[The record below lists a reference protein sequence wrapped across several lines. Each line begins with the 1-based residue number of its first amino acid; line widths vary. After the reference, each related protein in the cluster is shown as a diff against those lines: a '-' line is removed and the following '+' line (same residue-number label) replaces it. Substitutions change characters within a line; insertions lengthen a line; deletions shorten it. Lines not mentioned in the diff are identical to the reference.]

1 MIDFKCPHCGNE
13 MHVKDESVGLK
24 GKCKKCGNTVAVP
37 AVSEALAEP
46 DIDDFLEVAEV
57 ATPVPAVRSQRTAQ
71 LSSASSAKPSA
82 ASSPPTRQ
90 AAAAID
96 WKFSELPKNER
107 TAIRAGVG
115 GLALLALATCLP
127 WFSVTTLMR
136 FTAWGI
142 GGPDGELVF
151 VLSIAAAAGVV
162 IAHHRKKYWFESL
175 LAASAWGTICF
186 FWMGLL
192 VFRALSAG
200 STFGLFKISVGIGL
214 YLALLAGPLT
224 AAAFSYVA
232 ARQTPTFQPAK
243 RKLLLIGAHG
253 GGVVVAWLLGI
264 IVSQRIAVS
273 MTPTI
278 EMTNM
283 PTPSGT
289 GTLPPGTIEFRQTPT
304 ETSGTVTYPPG
315 TMPKFSNGMPFQPG
329 SMPNFP
335 KGMPFPPGSMPK
347 FPNVPR
353 AASGAPNAAT
363 PNAAAEE
370 PGQAA
375 SNDAPTND
383 TPANPASPSAV
394 PATPN
399 DQPVSPGRPPRSRR
413 RSGRSGGGNKVAGG
427 SNLTPGAESADAVPS
442 TPPADDSQ
450 PAPREARPA
459 VPLAETLAARARA
472 SKEAEVARLEE
483 KKADSDQARQLLQQ
497 FQIVQAG
504 ARIEKR
510 SRKGAPQWVRVVVV
524 KNGTGFVIGHAHFK
538 GTVLAPGNDTPLL
551 TDTFNHKVKCGLAP
565 GEQAEWKITPKGNAW
580 KALNENAEMT
590 YNVEVVR
597 LDGTDGKPLVKDDFK
612 AEDQLRLDRLKK
624 DLAETK

>member
-1 MIDFKCPHCGNE
+1 MIDFRCSHCGNE
-13 MHVKDESVGLK
+13 MHVKDESAGLK
-24 GKCKKCGNTVAVP
+24 GKCKKCGNTVTVP
-37 AVSEALAEP
+37 AASELSAEH
-46 DIDDFLEVAEV
+46 DIDDFLEVAEE
-57 ATPVPAVRSQRTAQ
+57 ATPVPAVRSQKTAR
-71 LSSASSAKPSA
+71 LANSPSPESAVT
-82 ASSPPTRQ
+82 SPPPTPQ

-96 WKFSELPKNER
+96 WKFSDLPKNER
-107 TAIRAGVG
+107 TAIRAGGG

-127 WFSVTTLMR
+127 WFSVTSLMR

-175 LAASAWGTICF
+175 LAAAAWGTICF

-253 GGVVVAWLLGI
+253 GGFVVAWLLGI

-283 PTPSGT
+283 PAPSGT
-289 GTLPPGTIEFRQTPT
+289 GTLPPGAIEFTQPPT

-329 SMPNFP
+329 SMP
-335 KGMPFPPGSMPK
+335 K
-347 FPNVPR
+347 FPNVPP
-353 AASGAPNAAT
+353 AASGAPKAAT

-370 PGQAA
+370 SGQAA
-375 SNDAPTND
+375 SNDAPTTD
-383 TPANPASPSAV
+383 TPANSASPSAV
-394 PATPN
+394 PAAPN
-399 DQPVSPGRPPRSRR
+399 DQPVSPARRPRGRR
-413 RSGRSGGGNKVAGG
+413 RSGRSGGGNNVAGG
-427 SNLTPGAESADAVPS
+427 SNSSPGAESADAGPS
-442 TPPADDSQ
+442 TPPAGDSQ
-450 PAPREARPA
+450 PAPTEARPA

-472 SKEAEVARLEE
+472 SREAEVARLE
-483 KKADSDQARQLLQQ
+483 KKKSDSDQARQLLQQ
-497 FQIVQAG
+497 FQILRAG
-504 ARIEKR
+504 ARVEKR

-524 KNGTGFVIGHAHFK
+524 KNGTNFVIGHAYFK
-538 GTVLAPGNDTPLL
+538 GTVLAAGNDTPLL
-551 TDTFNHKVKCGLAP
+551 TDTFNQRVKGGIAP

-612 AEDQLRLDRLKK
+612 EEDQLRLDRLKK